1 GASKADY
8 PDSKTITAK
17 VSEEDKAQHT
27 NKIDQTYVDYVTDI
41 DPNLSNNIGFTR
53 TTGINL
59 LRDVN
64 GKVQPVSFSNQNPD
78 AESLSLS
85 STMSAMTGVGVSSF
99 PTQLDTSKEHF
110 LKDNYSLL

>member
-1 GASKADY
+1 MPDWVQQSGLSRQQNDY
-8 PDSKTITAK
+8 CK

-59 LRDVN
+59 YV
-64 GKVQPVSFSNQNPD
+64 
-78 AESLSLS
+78 
-85 STMSAMTGVGVSSF
+85 M
-99 PTQLDTSKEHF
+99 
-110 LKDNYSLL
+110 

>member
-1 GASKADY
+1 DAGLGASKADY

-64 GKVQPVSFSNQNPD
+64 GKVQPV
-78 AESLSLS
+78 
-85 STMSAMTGVGVSSF
+85 
-99 PTQLDTSKEHF
+99 
-110 LKDNYSLL
+110 